1 MNRSDAWVR
10 FRRHRPALIAL
21 VVLVIELATAAA
33 APLGMSVDLA
43 LRPHPTQMLQAASS
57 AHLLGTDEAGRDVLA
72 RLIFAGRISLTIG
85 FLTAVFSVTA
95 GTALGAA
102 AGYYGGWIDAL
113 LMRFTDAMLSVPILF
128 VLIAL
133 AVFFG
138 PTVGTLIVVIGALS
152 WMDLARIIR
161 ANFLSLREKE
171 FVLSA
176 RVVGSR
182 DLAIIARHVL
192 PNTLAPIIVA
202 SALGVGNAMLS
213 EAALSYLGLGVQP
226 PTPSWGNMLNN
237 AQSYF
242 FNAPALGIFPGIM
255 ILVTVLVINFLGE
268 GLRDALD
275 PRDRLLP
282 ESTVPRAAP
291 RSHRSGP

>member
-1 MNRSDAWVR
+1 
-10 FRRHRPALIAL
+10 LIAL
-21 VVLVIELATAAA
+21 VILLIELATAAA
-33 APLGMSVDLA
+33 APLGMSMDLA

-57 AHLLGTDEAGRDVLA
+57 AHPLGTDEAGRDVLA
-72 RLIFAGRISLTIG
+72 RLIFAGRISLTSG
-85 FLTAVFSVTA
+85 FLAAILSVTV

-102 AGYYGGWIDAL
+102 AGYYGGWIDSL

-138 PTVGTLIVVIGALS
+138 PNVGTLIVVIGALS

-161 ANFLSLREKE
+161 ANCLSLREKE

>member
-1 MNRSDAWVR
+1 M
-10 FRRHRPALIAL
+10 
-21 VVLVIELATAAA
+21 
-33 APLGMSVDLA
+33 
-43 LRPHPTQMLQAASS
+43 
-57 AHLLGTDEAGRDVLA
+57 
-72 RLIFAGRISLTIG
+72 
-85 FLTAVFSVTA
+85 
-95 GTALGAA
+95 
-102 AGYYGGWIDAL
+102 
-113 LMRFTDAMLSVPILF
+113 
-128 VLIAL
+128 
-133 AVFFG
+133 
-138 PTVGTLIVVIGALS
+138 
-152 WMDLARIIR
+152 
-161 ANFLSLREKE
+161 
-171 FVLSA
+171 
-176 RVVGSR
+176 
-182 DLAIIARHVL
+182 
-192 PNTLAPIIVA
+192 A

-268 GLRDALD
+268 GLLAALD